1 LTHGFEVRPFAI
13 AFCARRPAAMSTDGF
28 DVFVQLVIAAITT
41 EP

>member
-1 LTHGFEVRPFAI
+1 MSPFST
-13 AFCARRPAAMSTDGF
+13 AFRASNPAASITLGF